1 MCPVACFGQTDV
13 SAPCLNQQMGRN
25 EMSSLVGQKNLQEL
39 LLFLHSVSHGC
50 LCQLERPRDVLK
62 LSGCEQAVI
71 WNNHDGFIN

>member
-39 LLFLHSVSHGC
+39 LVFLHSVSHGC
-50 LCQLERPRDVLK
+50 LCQLESYSCSKAFGMRAGYNL
-62 LSGCEQAVI
+62 E
-71 WNNHDGFIN
+71 